1 MDHAE
6 FITLLGGGTKV
17 AALLAEETGEK
28 IDREAVYKW
37 RELNRVPFR
46 WRPHLVVIARRVG
59 VKLPQDFVPGVRV

>member
-6 FITLLGGGTKV
+6 FIEALGGGTKV
-17 AALLAEETGEK
+17 AALLSEETGEN

-37 RELNRVPFR
+37 RGLNRVPFR
-46 WRPHLVVIARRVG
+46 WRPHLVVIARRIG